1 MSHGFRSAGFRSAL
15 KVLAQILLLVLV
27 WWLVSSLSSI
37 LPQLPPTVLGI
48 ALLLALLGLR
58 VLPTDWLA
66 AGAGFLL
73 REMLLFFIPVV
84 VAVVQYLDLLRSN
97 LPAVL
102 TVILLSTLCVMLVT
116 AWVVDFTWKLE
127 ARWRRDEEC

>member
-1 MSHGFRSAGFRSAL
+1 M